1 MSQNEEYRYVSAAR
15 SNKKKKSKLRIGR
28 ILIVLLLVVGIL
40 VAAAAITWKLL
51 SNTITETYISQE
63 QSGQLVDTIVA
74 TPDEYKGD
82 WVNILVAGVS
92 NNPDDLDYPD
102 EYNGIGMTDI
112 IMYVS
117 YDVKNNKVSVLQIPR
132 DTYVGNETSV
142 GHNSTGKIN
151 ALYGSG
157 KYKDTDP
164 ISNLAEVVQE
174 QYKLNIDY
182 YATVDIA
189 AFTEIINLLGGIEMY
204 VPYDIWDDVGNSI
217 SKGTHYIDGETA
229 RWILRQRHCYA
240 QADIQRMETQQY
252 FYAACFELFKSCTVS
267 DLTKHVLPV
276 VAYRVN
282 TDMPFETMTSLAISM
297 MKLNASNIYIT
308 KLLGGATMVN
318 GQSVFVINPE
328 RTATLL
334 NDYFRPY
341 GDPVAAAG
349 LGLPTGVAAPTE
361 IADTG
366 KYLVNIIVE

>member
-15 SNKKKKSKLRIGR
+15 SNQKKKGGLRIGR
-28 ILIVLLLVVGIL
+28 VLLVILLVVGIL
-40 VAAAAITWKLL
+40 VAAVAITWKLL

-63 QSGQLVDTIVA
+63 QSGQLVETIVE

-92 NNPDDLDYPD
+92 NNPDDLDYPE
-102 EYNGIGMTDI
+102 EYNGVGMTDI

-142 GHNSTGKIN
+142 GHISTGKIN

-157 KYKDTDP
+157 KYKETDP
-164 ISNLAEVVQE
+164 ISNLAEVVQA
-174 QYKLNIDY
+174 QYNLNIDY

-189 AFTEIINLLGGIEMY
+189 AFTEIIDLMGGIEMY
-204 VPYDIWDDVGNSI
+204 VPYDIWDDVGNYI
-217 SKGTHYIDGETA
+217 PKGSHKIDGATA

-252 FYAACFELFKSCTVS
+252 FYAACFELFKSCTVG
-267 DLTKHVLPV
+267 DLTRHVLPV

-282 TDMPFETMTSLAISM
+282 TDMPFETMTSLAMSM
-297 MKLNASNIYIT
+297 MKLSASDIYIA

-318 GQSVFVINPE
+318 GQSVFVVNPD
-328 RTATLL
+328 RTAALL

-341 GDPVAAAG
+341 GDPVDAAG
-349 LGLPTGVAAPTE
+349 LGVPTGVAAPTE

>member
-1 MSQNEEYRYVSAAR
+1 MSQNEEYRYVSQAR
-15 SNKKKKSKLRIGR
+15 SKRRKKGGLRIGR
-28 ILIVLLLVVGIL
+28 VLLVLMLVLGIL
-40 VAAAAITWKLL
+40 AAAVAVTWKIL
-51 SNTITETYISQE
+51 SGAVTETIITQE
-63 QSGQLVDTIVA
+63 QSGQLVETIIE
-74 TPDEYKGD
+74 TPDEYKGA

-92 NNPDDLDYPD
+92 NNPSDLDYPE
-102 EYNGIGMTDI
+102 EYNGVGMTDI

-132 DTYVGNETSV
+132 DTYVGNDTSV
-142 GHNSTGKIN
+142 GRVSTGKIN

-174 QYKLNIDY
+174 QYRLNIDY

-189 AFTEIINLLGGIEMY
+189 AFTEIIDLMGGIEMY
-204 VPYDIWDDVGNSI
+204 VPYDIWDDVGNYI
-217 SKGTHYIDGETA
+217 PKGTHKIDGTTA
-229 RWILRQRHCYA
+229 RWVLRQRHCYA

-252 FYAACFELFKSCTVS
+252 FYAACFELFKSCTVG
-267 DLTKHVLPV
+267 DLTRHVLPV

-282 TDMPFETMTSLAISM
+282 TDMPFETMTSLAMSM
-297 MKLNASNIYIT
+297 MKLSGSDIYIT
-308 KLLGGATMVN
+308 KVLGGATMVN
-318 GQSVFVINPE
+318 GQSVFVVNPE
-328 RTATLL
+328 RTAALL

-341 GDPVAAAG
+341 GDPVGAAEM
-349 LGLPTGVAAPTE
+349 GLPTGVAAPVE

>member
-15 SNKKKKSKLRIGR
+15 SKSKKKKGVRVGR
-28 ILIVLLLVVGIL
+28 ILLVVLLVLGIL
-40 VAAAAITWKLL
+40 AAAVAITWKLL
-51 SNTITETYISQE
+51 SSTITETYINQE
-63 QSGQLVDTIVA
+63 QSGQLVETIVE

-92 NNPDDLDYPD
+92 NNPSDLDYPE
-102 EYNGIGMTDI
+102 EYNGVGMTDI

-132 DTYVGNETSV
+132 DTYVGNDTSV
-142 GHNSTGKIN
+142 GRISTGKIN

-157 KYKDTDP
+157 KYKETDP

-189 AFTEIINLLGGIEMY
+189 AFTEIIDLMGGIEMY
-204 VPYDIWDDVGNSI
+204 VPYDIWDDVGNYI
-217 SKGTHYIDGETA
+217 PKGTHKIDGTTA

-252 FYAACFELFKSCTVS
+252 FYAACFELFKTCTVG
-267 DLTKHVLPV
+267 DLTRHVLPV

-282 TDMPFETMTSLAISM
+282 TDMPFETMTSLAMSM
-297 MKLNASNIYIT
+297 MKLNGSDIYIT
-308 KLLGGATMVN
+308 KVLGGATMVN
-318 GQSVFVINPE
+318 GQSVFVVNPD
-328 RTATLL
+328 RTAALL

-341 GDPVAAAG
+341 GDPVEAAA

>member
-15 SNKKKKSKLRIGR
+15 AGRKKKSGLRVGR
-28 ILIVLLLVVGIL
+28 ILLVLVLVLGIL
-40 VAAAAITWKLL
+40 AVAVAITWKLL
-51 SNTITETYISQE
+51 SSTITETYINQE
-63 QSGQLVDTIVA
+63 QSGQLVETIIE

-92 NNPDDLDYPD
+92 NNPDDLDYPE
-102 EYNGIGMTDI
+102 EYNGVGMTDI

-142 GHNSTGKIN
+142 GRNSTGKIN
-151 ALYGSG
+151 VLYGSG

-189 AFTEIINLLGGIEMY
+189 AFTEIIDLMGGIEMY
-204 VPYDIWDDVGNSI
+204 VPYHIWDDVGNYI
-217 SKGTHYIDGETA
+217 PKGTHRIDGTTA
-229 RWILRQRHCYA
+229 RWVLRQRHCYA

-252 FYAACFELFKSCTVS
+252 FYAACFELFKSCTVG
-267 DLTKHVLPV
+267 DLTRHVLPV

-282 TDMPFETMTSLAISM
+282 TDMPFETMISLAMSM
-297 MKLNASNIYIT
+297 MKLSASDIYIT
-308 KLLGGATMVN
+308 KVLGGATMVN
-318 GQSVFVINPE
+318 GQSVFVVNPD
-328 RTATLL
+328 RTAALL

-341 GDPVAAAG
+341 GDPVGAAE

>member
-15 SNKKKKSKLRIGR
+15 AEKKKKTGIRIGR
-28 ILIVLLLVVGIL
+28 VLLVLLLIVAIL

-51 SNTITETYISQE
+51 SRTITETYIKQD
-63 QSGQLVDTIVA
+63 QAGQLVETIVE

-92 NNPDDLDYPD
+92 NNPDDLDYPE
-102 EYNGIGMTDI
+102 EYVGAGMTDI

-132 DTYVGNETSV
+132 DTYVGNETTV
-142 GHNSTGKIN
+142 GRNSTGKIN

-164 ISNLAEVVQE
+164 ISNLAEVVQQ

-189 AFTEIINLLGGIEMY
+189 AFTEIIDLMGGIEMY
-204 VPYDIWDDVGNSI
+204 VPYDVWDNEGNRI
-217 SKGTHYIDGETA
+217 DKGTHRIDGATA
-229 RWILRQRHCYA
+229 RWILRQRYCYA

-252 FYAACFELFKSCTVS
+252 FYAACFQLFKTCTVS
-267 DLTKHVLPV
+267 DLTGHVLPV

-282 TDMPFETMTSLAISM
+282 TDMPFDVMTSLAMSM
-297 MKLNASNIYIT
+297 MKLNGSDIYLT

-318 GQSVFVINPE
+318 EQSVFVVNPE
-328 RTATLL
+328 RTGQLL

-341 GDPVAAAG
+341 GDPVSAEE
-349 LGLPTGVAAPTE
+349 LGVPKGIYAPTE

-366 KYLVNIIVE
+366 KYLINIIVE

>member
-15 SNKKKKSKLRIGR
+15 ANKKKKGGLKIGR
-28 ILIVLLLVVGIL
+28 VLLVLLLIVGIL

-51 SNTITETYISQE
+51 SKTITETYIKQD
-63 QSGQLVDTIVA
+63 QAGQLVETIVE

-92 NNPDDLDYPD
+92 NNPDDLDYPE
-102 EYNGIGMTDI
+102 EYNGVGMTDI

-132 DTYVGNETSV
+132 DTYVGNDTSV
-142 GHNSTGKIN
+142 GYVSTGKIN

-157 KYKDTDP
+157 KYKETDP
-164 ISNLAEVVQE
+164 ISNLAEVVQQ
-174 QYKLNIDY
+174 QYGLNIDY

-189 AFTEIINLLGGIEMY
+189 AFTEIIDLMGGIEMY
-204 VPYDIWDDVGNSI
+204 VPYDVWDDVGNRI
-217 SKGTHYIDGETA
+217 DKGTHRIDGSTA

-252 FYAACFELFKSCTVS
+252 FYAACFQLFKTCSVS
-267 DLTKHVLPV
+267 DLTGHVLPV

-282 TDMPFETMTSLAISM
+282 TDMPFETMTSLAMSM
-297 MKLNASNIYIT
+297 MKLNGSDIYIT

-318 GQSVFVINPE
+318 GQSVFVVNPE
-328 RTATLL
+328 RTAALL

-341 GDPVAAAG
+341 GDPVPAAE
-349 LGLPTGVAAPTE
+349 LGVPTGVAAPVE

-366 KYLVNIIVE
+366 KYLINIIVE